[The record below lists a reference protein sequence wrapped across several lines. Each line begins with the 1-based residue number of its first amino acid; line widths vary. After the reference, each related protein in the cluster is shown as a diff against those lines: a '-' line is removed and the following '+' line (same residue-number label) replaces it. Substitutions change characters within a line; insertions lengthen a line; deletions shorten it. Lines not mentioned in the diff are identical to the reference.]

1 MNGDVGRHVVVI
13 GCGIVGACIAHALL
27 DEGWQV
33 TLIEPGPAG
42 GEQAASFGNGAFI
55 SPASVVP
62 ISTPGLWK
70 KLPTYLLSSASPLTI
85 RWLFL
90 PRLLPWLCRFM
101 LAGWTVRKVEQTA
114 RALGSLLQDCADRH
128 SDLSRQCGCD
138 QFIRQDGLLY
148 VYPSRAEFESDALAW
163 RLRQEN
169 GVVWRELEDDDLHR
183 LEPALSQRYRFA
195 ALVEKGGNCTDPG
208 RYVSALVSSALTRGA
223 TLIKSRATGFVFSE
237 GKLVSVR
244 TDRGDV
250 PCDRAVIA
258 AGIFSKPLAAQAGN
272 DIPLESERGYHVEIA
287 APASTPHIPVLPSD
301 GRMANTLVAGRL
313 RASGQVE
320 LASLDAPPNWRRAD
334 ILLNQLLI
342 TYPKLNRNKREL
354 AITRWQGH
362 RPSTPD
368 GLPVIDFSSRCRDIV
383 YAFGHGH
390 VGLASAPR
398 TAELV
403 AALLADREP
412 PIDRNPFSATRFR
425 WRQVYRRKPSADR

>member
-1 MNGDVGRHVVVI
+1 MNGDVGRHAVVI

-27 DEGWQV
+27 NEGWQV
-33 TLIEPGPAG
+33 RLIEPGPPG

-70 KLPTYLLSSASPLTI
+70 KIPTYLLSSTSPLTI
-85 RWLFL
+85 RWRYL
-90 PRLLPWLCRFM
+90 PRLFPWLCRFM
-101 LAGWTVRKVEQTA
+101 LAGWTVPKVEQTA

-128 SDLSRQCGCD
+128 RILSKQCGCD
-138 QFIRQDGLLY
+138 HFIRQDGLLY
-148 VYPSRAEFESDALAW
+148 VYPSRAEFELDALAW
-163 RLRQEN
+163 RLRREN

-183 LEPALSQRYRFA
+183 FEPALNRRYQFA

-208 RYVSALVSSALTRGA
+208 RYVSALVCSALTRGA
-223 TLIKSRATGFVFSE
+223 TLIDARATGFVFSE
-237 GKLVSVR
+237 GMRVSVQ
-244 TDRGDV
+244 TDRGGV
-250 PCDRAVIA
+250 QCDKAVIA
-258 AGIFSKPLAAQAGN
+258 AGIFSKPLAAQAG
-272 DIPLESERGYHVEIA
+272 DIIPLESERGYHVEIA

-301 GRMANTLVAGRL
+301 GKVANTPIAGRL

-320 LASLDAPPNWRRAD
+320 LASLHAPPNWKRAD
-334 ILLNQLLI
+334 ILLKQLLV
-342 TYPKLNRNKREL
+342 TFPELSKNQRDL

-368 GLPVIDFSSRCRDIV
+368 SLPVIDVSSSCRSIV

-403 AALLADREP
+403 AALVADREP
-412 PIDRNPFSATRFR
+412 SIDRNPFRATRFR
-425 WRQVYRRKPSADR
+425 WRKAS